1 MSSDGQDHLSKAEIS
16 KDALQSGAQAAI
28 GTVGE
33 VATIITGAVKDVA
46 GALGGLATELFE
58 IRDASQRA
66 IARHVEPGADV
77 EVDLELGDEAGP
89 GALPE
94 S

>member
-1 MSSDGQDHLSKAEIS
+1 MTGNSQTGPMNSEGQDHLSKAEIS
-16 KDALQSGAQAAI
+16 KDAVQSGAEAAI

-58 IRDASQRA
+58 IRDASKRA
-66 IARHVEPGADV
+66 LDQH
-77 EVDLELGDEAGP
+77 GDEVA
-89 GALPE
+89 E
-94 S
+94 DE